1 MIDWIVRLMGAL
13 GAAGVGIAIALES
26 VFPPLPSEVFL
37 PLAGFAASRGEMG
50 VVAAIAWSTAG
61 SLTGALALYGLGAWL
76 GLERLRAIADRI
88 PLVSGD
94 DVDRA
99 DMWFHRHGT
108 WAVFFGR
115 MVPMVRSLVSIPA
128 GTTGMPLVRFALL
141 TTAGSL
147 IWNTV
152 FVVAGYLLGANWGV
166 VEQHASVISTVLL
179 ALAGLAVAWFVAR
192 RLAST

>member
-1 MIDWIVRLMGAL
+1 MVRLMAAL
-13 GAAGVGIAIALES
+13 GAPGVGVAIALES

-37 PLAGFAASRGEMG
+37 PLAGFAAARGEMS
-50 VVAAIAWSTAG
+50 VVAAIGWSTAG
-61 SLTGALALYGLGAWL
+61 SLTGALVLYGLGTWL
-76 GLERLRAIADRI
+76 GLDRLRVIADRV
-88 PLVSGD
+88 PLVGAD
-94 DVDRA
+94 DVDKA
-99 DMWFHRHGT
+99 DAWFRRYGT

-128 GTTGMPLVRFALL
+128 GTTRLPLGRFALL

-166 VEQHASVISTVLL
+166 VERHASLVSTVLL
-179 ALAGLAVAWFVAR
+179 VIAGLALAWFVVRRMAR
-192 RLAST
+192 SRQLD